1 MIPEGWFYQIKEG
14 RVGAYN
20 SAPPLF
26 LPNGGIMG
34 KEDIKA
40 TYDSDTETL
49 LISVP
54 VKIINQEVINKV
66 ANLLIQEKLRYNM
79 PIYTGE

>member
-1 MIPEGWFYQIKEG
+1 
-14 RVGAYN
+14 
-20 SAPPLF
+20 
-26 LPNGGIMG
+26 MG